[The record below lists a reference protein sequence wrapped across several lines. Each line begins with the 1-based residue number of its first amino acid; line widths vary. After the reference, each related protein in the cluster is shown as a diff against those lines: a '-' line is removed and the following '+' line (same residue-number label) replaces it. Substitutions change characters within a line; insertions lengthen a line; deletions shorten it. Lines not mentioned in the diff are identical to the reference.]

1 MPRSAVSRTALTT
14 LKKQA
19 TRVLA
24 SLRRE
29 IGQRE
34 KDLALLKQEAQRWQ
48 NAVSGR
54 PAARNGAVLGRGER
68 VRSRLDWKAV
78 LSELPDTF
86 TPKDVAQKTGKPME
100 QVYAGL
106 SRWAKDK
113 KVRKGKSGYQ
123 KMPASSAR

>member
-1 MPRSAVSRTALTT
+1 MPRSAVSRAALST

-34 KDLALLKQEAQRWQ
+34 KELTFLKQEAQRWQ

-54 PAARNGAVLGRGER
+54 SSLGNGSAVRRGEKGR
-68 VRSRLDWKAV
+68 TRLDWKAI
-78 LSELPDTF
+78 LSELPETF
-86 TPKDVAQKTGKPME
+86 VPKDVAQKTGKPME

-106 SRWAKDK
+106 ARWTKDK

-123 KMPASSAR
+123 KITPSSAR